1 VNNPRSTN
9 ENTVV
14 CPVCGLELPA
24 RLKKCPQDGV
34 VLKATLPPDP
44 LVNTVIGGRY
54 EILSVV
60 GRGGMSVVYKARN
73 KAVGS
78 IVAVK
83 TLKHDLI
90 SDEELFARFC
100 QEAKAVQL
108 LIHANIVTVHEFGV
122 TLSGQPFIVMDFLAG
137 QTLGETIDDL
147 GRLPVKRT
155 LKIFIQVC
163 DALSH
168 AHAHKII
175 HRDIKPGNIMLVQTT
190 QEDDFVK
197 LFDFG
202 FAKLLPQTG
211 LYVQQLTQT
220 GDVLGTPLYM
230 SPEQSKGKSLDS
242 RSDIYSVGCV
252 MYEAITG
259 KAPLVGDNV
268 LDTMQKQINERP
280 ESLDTARPDLY
291 IPDHLTTI
299 LFRTLEKDPDQRYQS
314 MNDLKRDLELI
325 YNGLSGKVTLMP
337 GMLPGLAKLKQMPT
351 QPTWFLSP
359 MTMGLALGAVAL
371 ALLTWV
377 VVQLSGGIHLEIGQK
392 PAAAIKPT
400 YTGGPDVVWAK
411 YRQAG
416 MRALDKNRY
425 AEAEDLFNLS
435 LGEADRTD
443 SCEAHSATNFTDL
456 ARAYVRGKKLSEA
469 EKACGKALNI
479 RHGLHETNERP
490 IADIFAVYAEIYLAR
505 ENFKDADTYLQKAL
519 AIQQREL
526 GPTHPDVA
534 ATINQLGRASEGQQN
549 WARAEAYYKQ
559 ALSIRT
565 SSLGPNNPALL
576 ETLNDYTRLLKR
588 TNRAADAEKM
598 EMRAK
603 AIRPAVTE

>member
-1 VNNPRSTN
+1 MSTQNNPKPQS
-9 ENTVV
+9 ENTVI

-24 RLKKCPQDGV
+24 ALKKCPQDGV
-34 VLKATLPPDP
+34 VLRGTIPTDP
-44 LVNTVIGGRY
+44 LVGTVLAGRY
-54 EILSVV
+54 EILAVV

-108 LIHANIVTVHEFGV
+108 LVHPNIVTVHEFGV

-137 QTLGETIDDL
+137 HTIGQLIDEQ
-147 GRLPVKRT
+147 GRIPVKRS

-175 HRDIKPGNIMLVQTT
+175 HRDIKPGNIMLVQTAT
-190 QEDDFVK
+190 EDDFVK

-230 SPEQSKGKSLDS
+230 SPEQSRGKSLDS

-252 MYEAITG
+252 MYEALTG
-259 KAPLVGDNV
+259 KAPLVGENV

-291 IPDHLTTI
+291 IPEQLTTI
-299 LFRTLEKDPDQRYQS
+299 LFRCLEKNPDQRYQT
-314 MNDLKRDLELI
+314 MNDLKRDLDLI
-325 YNGLSGKVTLMP
+325 YSGLSGKVMVLP
-337 GMLPGLAKLKQMPT
+337 GMLPGLAKLKQIPPDPVMPT
-351 QPTWFLSP
+351 NTLILGICIGITMVIAGCWATFTFVGRQPP
-359 MTMGLALGAVAL
+359 P
-371 ALLTWV
+371 
-377 VVQLSGGIHLEIGQK
+377 VQEKRTL
-392 PAAAIKPT
+392 PT
-400 YTGGPDVVWAK
+400 FTGEPTEVWSK

-416 MRALDKNRY
+416 IQALDRKDY
-425 AEAEDLFNLS
+425 SEAEELFHQS
-435 LGEADRTD
+435 LLQADKTD
-443 SCEAHSATNFTDL
+443 NCPLHTATNLIDL
-456 ARAYVRGKKLSEA
+456 ARTYLREDKLSDA
-469 EKACGKALNI
+469 EKSCNKALNI
-479 RHGLHETNERP
+479 RHSMHETNERA
-490 IADIFAVYAEIYLAR
+490 IAEIFSIYAEIYLKR
-505 ENFKDADTYLQKAL
+505 DNYRDADTYLQKAL

-526 GPTHPDVA
+526 GSMHPDVA
-534 ATINQLGRASEGQQN
+534 TIINQLGKASEGEQDYQ
-549 WARAEAYYKQ
+549 RAESYYKQ
-559 ALSIRT
+559 AMTIR
-565 SSLGPNNPALL
+565 SSLGPAFLPTA
-576 ETLNDYTRLLKR
+576 ETMSDYARLLRHLNRSTEAEKFEAKAKQI
-588 TNRAADAEKM
+588 RAASE
-598 EMRAK
+598 
-603 AIRPAVTE
+603 